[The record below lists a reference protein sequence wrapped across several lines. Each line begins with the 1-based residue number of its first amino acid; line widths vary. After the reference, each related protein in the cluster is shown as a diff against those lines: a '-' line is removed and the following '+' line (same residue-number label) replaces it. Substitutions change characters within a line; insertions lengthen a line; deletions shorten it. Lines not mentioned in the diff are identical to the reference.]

1 MDALQTEIAALR
13 KDMNALIKLVRKVHT
28 FQEDPTGEKMKE
40 RTKNNGF
47 NRPMIVSPE
56 LRAFFELGE
65 TETISRSAVT
75 RRLNEYIKA
84 NNLKHPDNGRI
95 IILDDKLKALLHP
108 PEGVQVTFLN
118 VQKYLSPHYTKVD
131 IVAPEPEPEESV
143 ASHVVATAESESEV
157 TSPAPKKVARP
168 SVKKTPKAA

>member
-118 VQKYLSPHYTKVD
+118 VQKYLSPHYTKVP
-131 IVAPEPEPEESV
+131 PEPEAEESV
-143 ASHVVATAESESEV
+143 ASHVVTAVDAESEV
-157 TSPAPKKVARP
+157 TSPAPKKATRP
-168 SVKKTPKAA
+168 SVKKAPKAA

>member
-56 LRAFFELGE
+56 LRTFFELGE
-65 TETISRSAVT
+65 EEMISRSAVT
-75 RRLNEYIKA
+75 RRLNEYIKT

-108 PEGVQVTFLN
+108 PDGVQVTFLN
-118 VQKYLSPHYTKVD
+118 VQKYLSPHYTKVS
-131 IVAPEPEPEESV
+131 AESV
-143 ASHVVATAESESEV
+143 ASHVVTAESEAEV
-157 TSPAPKKVARP
+157 TSPAPKKARP

>member
-118 VQKYLSPHYTKVD
+118 VQKYLSPHYTKVPQE
-131 IVAPEPEPEESV
+131 PEPEAEESV
-143 ASHVVATAESESEV
+143 ASHVVTAESEAEV
-157 TSPAPKKVARP
+157 TSPAPKKAARP
-168 SVKKTPKAA
+168 SVKKAPKAA

>member
-118 VQKYLSPHYTKVD
+118 VQKYLSPHDTKVD
-131 IVAPEPEPEESV
+131 IVAPDALAPDCGLLHVAVECSSCASPEFMVRAQGAFIQPV
-143 ASHVVATAESESEV
+143 C
-157 TSPAPKKVARP
+157 P
-168 SVKKTPKAA
+168 

>member
-1 MDALQTEIAALR
+1 MDAIQTEIAALR

-65 TETISRSAVT
+65 EEMISRSAVT
-75 RRLNEYIKA
+75 RRLNEYIKT

-108 PEGVQVTFLN
+108 PDGVQVTFLN
-118 VQKYLSPHYTKVD
+118 VQKYLSPHYTKVT
-131 IVAPEPEPEESV
+131 PEPVESV
-143 ASHVVATAESESEV
+143 ASHVVDAESEAEV